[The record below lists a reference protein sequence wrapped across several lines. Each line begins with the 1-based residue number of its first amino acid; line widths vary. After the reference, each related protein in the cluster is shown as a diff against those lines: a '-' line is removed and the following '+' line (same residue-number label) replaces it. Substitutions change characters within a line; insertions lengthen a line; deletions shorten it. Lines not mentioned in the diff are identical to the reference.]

1 MTKALQLLLID
12 DDPDDQEIFCMALQS
27 IDSTIQ
33 CTTANDGIEALQVL
47 QSEKSFEPDFIFI
60 DINMPRMN
68 GIDCLKQIKELG
80 IAKRAEMIMYST
92 TSDPR
97 IIELS
102 KKLGASD
109 FMIKP
114 ASLSHLQEKLT
125 EKLGYSK

>member
-1 MTKALQLLLID
+1 VD
-12 DDPDDQEIFCMALQS
+12 DDADDQEIFCMALES
-27 IDSTIQ
+27 IDATIR
-33 CTTANDGIEALQVL
+33 CTTANDGIHALQVL
-47 QSEKSFEPDFIFI
+47 QSDKFFKPDFIFI

-68 GIDCLKQIKELG
+68 GIECLKQIKELG
-80 IAKRAEMIMYST
+80 VSNGAEMIMYST

-114 ASLSHLQEKLT
+114 ASLTHLQEKLIK
-125 EKLGYSK
+125 KLGYTK

>member
-1 MTKALQLLLID
+1 MQLLLID

-27 IDSTIQ
+27 IDSTVQ

-80 IAKRAEMIMYST
+80 IAEGADMIMYST

-114 ASLSHLQEKLT
+114 ASLTLLQEKLT